1 MNIITWIVFGLIAG
15 AVAKVLMPGKDPG
28 GWIVTILL
36 GVAGAVVGGWIGSAL
51 WGSAGVTGFNFRSFV
66 LAIFGS
72 IILLGIYRLF
82 TGRSGTGTPSSG
94 DRGRWAA

>member
-15 AVAKVLMPGKDPG
+15 AVAKFLMPGKDPG

-36 GVAGAVVGGWIGSAL
+36 GVAGALVGGWIGSAL
-51 WGSAGVTGFNFRSFV
+51 WGSVGVTGFNFRSFV

-82 TGRSGTGTPSSG
+82 TRRSGTGTPSSG
-94 DRGRWAA
+94 DHGRWAA

>member
-1 MNIITWIVFGLIAG
+1 MNIFSWIIFGLIAG
-15 AVAKVLMPGKDPG
+15 AGAKLLMPGKDPG
-28 GWIVTILL
+28 GWLVTIVL
-36 GVAGAVVGGWIGSAL
+36 GIVGALVGGRIGSVL

-82 TGRSGTGTPSSG
+82 TRRSRPRTPSSRDH
-94 DRGRWAA
+94 DRAA